1 MKGEQKKKTTKKKT
15 EKFEHKLRML
25 KCAQSVWKTLEI

>member
-1 MKGEQKKKTTKKKT
+1 MKGEQKKKRQKKT